1 MKEFNRNKDKKA
13 GTSLGCK
20 SVEEFAQRIVENFY

>member
-1 MKEFNRNKDKKA
+1 MKEFNRNKDKKL

-20 SVEEFAQRIVENFY
+20 SVEEFAQMIVDSFY